1 MESGE
6 SGAAMIYKLEGD
18 ERTPFAC
25 HADEASAYAAIA
37 AIEAAE
43 EAKELDDILAKM
55 EDMMGDDEPKQD
67 SYSDYGEEVR
77 NNAKRGI
84 ELNDAVNNRCATS
97 VGKVRAQQLA
107 DGEPISVE
115 TIKRMY
121 SYLSRSEQVY
131 REEQDDSEAC
141 GNISY
146 LLWGGLAGLA
156 WSKSKLRELGELE
169 EEKQEMMDEETMQQ
183 DQEMVE
189 EAKSYDLGDMVQ
201 FMMDEEL
208 CTGVVENIDEEADV
222 YTVRKYATAGD
233 EYEPTDKLYNLSGEE
248 LMPMTEEDIEDG
260 TLEGEASMDEP
271 KEMHEDE
278 DMPKGRIMAKM
289 REVKMEV
296 VESEEEGKIGMIEG
310 YASTYGNTDLGG
322 DVVEKGAFTQTLKH
336 KNNTVP
342 LLLDHGYKTSDIA
355 GIAYLNDDEKGL
367 YLKAEMP
374 LDIPEVANA
383 YKKTKFMIERGG
395 KMGLSIGYDTIKA
408 MPGEDGTRRLKELA
422 LHEVSITPFPM
433 NTDAQIMA
441 AKARKNSAT
450 AKPKP
455 KNVTRRKAVTLPQ
468 DEYKSLVDEIKQLIT
483 SFKESE

>member
-6 SGAAMIYKLEGD
+6 SGQAMIYKLEGD

-43 EAKELDDILAKM
+43 EAKSLDDILAEMENMIEDETPAEVVEETKAEDENIEEQIEE
-55 EDMMGDDEPKQD
+55 EDMP
-67 SYSDYGEEVR
+67 
-77 NNAKRGI
+77 
-84 ELNDAVNNRCATS
+84 
-97 VGKVRAQQLA
+97 
-107 DGEPISVE
+107 
-115 TIKRMY
+115 
-121 SYLSRSEQVY
+121 
-131 REEQDDSEAC
+131 
-141 GNISY
+141 
-146 LLWGGLAGLA
+146 
-156 WSKSKLRELGELE
+156 
-169 EEKQEMMDEETMQQ
+169 
-183 DQEMVE
+183 E
-189 EAKSYDLGDMVQ
+189 EAKSFDLGDMVQ

-222 YTVRKYATAGD
+222 YTVRKYAVAGE
-233 EYEPTDKLYNLSGEE
+233 EYEPTDKIYNLSGEE

-271 KEMHEDE
+271 KEMHEEE

-289 REVKMEV
+289 RELKMEIL
-296 VESEEEGKIGMIEG
+296 ETEEEGKIGTIEG

-355 GIAYLNDDEKGL
+355 GIAYLSDDEKGL
-367 YLKAEMP
+367 FLKAEMP

-408 MPGEDGTRRLKELA
+408 MAGDNGTRRLKELS

-433 NTDAQIMA
+433 NTEAQIMA
-441 AKARKNSAT
+441 AKARKNAVT
-450 AKPKP
+450 APT

-468 DEYKSLVDEIKQLIT
+468 DDLESLVDEIKQLIT

>member
-43 EAKELDDILAKM
+43 EAKELDEILSKM
-55 EDMMGDDEPKQD
+55 EAMIEDEEEDEKQD

-84 ELNDAVNNRCATS
+84 ELNAEVNNSCATS

-121 SYLSRSEQVY
+121 SYLSRAEQVY
-131 REEQDDSEAC
+131 REEQDDPEAC

-169 EEKQEMMDEETMQQ
+169 EEKKEMIEETMQE
-183 DQEMVE
+183 DEMPQ
-189 EAKSYDLGDMVQ
+189 EAKSFDLGDMVQ
-201 FMMDEEL
+201 FMMDDEL
-208 CTGVVENIDEEADV
+208 CTGVVENIDQEADV
-222 YTVRKYATAGD
+222 YTVRKYAVAGE
-233 EYEPTDKLYNLSGEE
+233 EYEPTDKIYNLSGEE

-271 KEMHEDE
+271 KEMHEEE

-296 VESEEEGKIGMIEG
+296 VETEEEGKIGMIEG

-395 KMGLSIGYDTIKA
+395 KMGLSIGYDTVKA
-408 MPGEDGTRRLKELA
+408 MPGEDGTRRLKELS

-433 NTDAQIMA
+433 NTEAQIMA
-441 AKARKNSAT
+441 AKARKNAT
-450 AKPKP
+450 VVKP
-455 KNVTRRKAVTLPQ
+455 KNVTRRKAVTFPQ
-468 DEYKSLVDEIKQLIT
+468 DDYQSLVDEIKQLIT
-483 SFKESE
+483 SFKEAQ

>member
-6 SGAAMIYKLEGD
+6 SGQAMIYKLEGD

-43 EAKELDDILAKM
+43 EAKELDEILSKM
-55 EDMMGDDEPKQD
+55 EAMIEDEEEEDEKQD

-84 ELNDAVNNRCATS
+84 ELNEQVNNSCATS

-121 SYLSRSEQVY
+121 SYLSRAEQVY
-131 REEQDDSEAC
+131 REEQDDPEAC

-156 WSKSKLRELGELE
+156 WSKNKLRELGELE
-169 EEKQEMMDEETMQQ
+169 EEKQEMIEDTMQE
-183 DQEMVE
+183 DEMPE

-201 FMMDEEL
+201 FMMDDEL

-222 YTVRKYATAGD
+222 YTVRKYAVAGE
-233 EYEPTDKLYNLSGEE
+233 EYEPTDKIYNLSGEE

-260 TLEGEASMDEP
+260 ELEGEASMDEP
-271 KEMHEDE
+271 KEMNEEE

-296 VESEEEGKIGMIEG
+296 VETEEEGKIGMIEG

-395 KMGLSIGYDTIKA
+395 KMGLSIGYDTVKA
-408 MPGEDGTRRLKELA
+408 MPGEDGTRRLKELS

-433 NTDAQIMA
+433 NTEAQIMA
-441 AKARKNSAT
+441 AKARKNAVT
-450 AKPKP
+450 AKP

-468 DEYKSLVDEIKQLIT
+468 DDYQSLVDEIKQLIT
-483 SFKESE
+483 SFKESR

>member
-1 MESGE
+1 MPFEVIKESCNMESGE
-6 SGAAMIYKLEGD
+6 SGQAMIYKLEGD

-43 EAKELDDILAKM
+43 EAKELDEILAKM
-55 EDMMGDDEPKQD
+55 EEIMDEEDPKQ
-67 SYSDYGEEVR
+67 E
-77 NNAKRGI
+77 I
-84 ELNDAVNNRCATS
+84 
-97 VGKVRAQQLA
+97 
-107 DGEPISVE
+107 
-115 TIKRMY
+115 
-121 SYLSRSEQVY
+121 
-131 REEQDDSEAC
+131 
-141 GNISY
+141 
-146 LLWGGLAGLA
+146 
-156 WSKSKLRELGELE
+156 
-169 EEKQEMMDEETMQQ
+169 EETMQE
-183 DQEMVE
+183 DEMPE

-201 FMMDEEL
+201 FMMDDEL

-222 YTVRKYATAGD
+222 YTVRKYAVAGE
-233 EYEPTDKLYNLSGEE
+233 EYEPTDKIYNLSGEE

-271 KEMHEDE
+271 KEMHEEE

-289 REVKMEV
+289 RQIKMEV

-322 DVVEKGAFTQTLKH
+322 DVVEKGAFKQTLKH

-395 KMGLSIGYDTIKA
+395 KMGLSIGYDTVKA
-408 MPGEDGTRRLKELA
+408 MPGEDGTRRLKELS

-433 NTDAQIMA
+433 NTEAQIMA
-441 AKARKNSAT
+441 AKARKNAVT
-450 AKPKP
+450 AKP

-468 DEYKSLVDEIKQLIT
+468 DDYQSLVDEIKQLIT
-483 SFKESE
+483 SFKEAQ

>member
-1 MESGE
+1 MPFEVIKESCNMESGE
-6 SGAAMIYKLEGD
+6 SGQAMIYKLEGD

-43 EAKELDDILAKM
+43 EAKEIDDILAKM
-55 EDMMGDDEPKQD
+55 EEIMEEEPKQED
-67 SYSDYGEEVR
+67 EPMEED
-77 NNAKRGI
+77 
-84 ELNDAVNNRCATS
+84 EM
-97 VGKVRAQQLA
+97 
-107 DGEPISVE
+107 P
-115 TIKRMY
+115 
-121 SYLSRSEQVY
+121 
-131 REEQDDSEAC
+131 
-141 GNISY
+141 
-146 LLWGGLAGLA
+146 
-156 WSKSKLRELGELE
+156 
-169 EEKQEMMDEETMQQ
+169 EK
-183 DQEMVE
+183 
-189 EAKSYDLGDMVQ
+189 AKSYDLGDMVQ
-201 FMMDEEL
+201 FMMNEEL

-222 YTVRKYATAGD
+222 YTVRKYAVAGE
-233 EYEPTDKLYNLSGEE
+233 EYEPTDKIYNLSGIE

-271 KEMHEDE
+271 KEMHEEE

-289 REVKMEV
+289 REVKMEI
-296 VESEEEGKIGMIEG
+296 VEDENEGKIGMIEG

-322 DVVEKGAFTQTLKH
+322 DVVEKGAFKQTLKH

-395 KMGLSIGYDTIKA
+395 KMGLSIGYDTVKA
-408 MPGEDGTRRLKELA
+408 MPGEDGTRRLKELS

-433 NTDAQIMA
+433 NTEAQIMA
-441 AKARKNSAT
+441 AKARKNAVT
-450 AKPKP
+450 AKP

-468 DEYKSLVDEIKQLIT
+468 DDYQSLVDEIKQLIT
-483 SFKESE
+483 SFKEAQ

>member
-6 SGAAMIYKLEGD
+6 SGQAMIYKLEGD

-55 EDMMGDDEPKQD
+55 E
-67 SYSDYGEEVR
+67 
-77 NNAKRGI
+77 
-84 ELNDAVNNRCATS
+84 
-97 VGKVRAQQLA
+97 
-107 DGEPISVE
+107 
-115 TIKRMY
+115 
-121 SYLSRSEQVY
+121 
-131 REEQDDSEAC
+131 
-141 GNISY
+141 
-146 LLWGGLAGLA
+146 
-156 WSKSKLRELGELE
+156 
-169 EEKQEMMDEETMQQ
+169 EMMDEE
-183 DQEMVE
+183 DPEQEVEETIQEDEMPE

-201 FMMDEEL
+201 FMMDDEL

-222 YTVRKYATAGD
+222 YTVRKYAVAGE
-233 EYEPTDKLYNLSGEE
+233 EYEPTDKIYNLSGEE

-260 TLEGEASMDEP
+260 ELEGESSMDEP
-271 KEMHEDE
+271 KEMNEEE

-296 VESEEEGKIGMIEG
+296 VETEEEGKIGMIEG

-395 KMGLSIGYDTIKA
+395 KMGLSIGYDTVKA
-408 MPGEDGTRRLKELA
+408 MPGEDGTRRLKELS

-433 NTDAQIMA
+433 NTEAQIMA
-441 AKARKNSAT
+441 AKARKNAVT
-450 AKPKP
+450 AKP

-468 DEYKSLVDEIKQLIT
+468 DDYQSLVDEIKQLIT
-483 SFKESE
+483 SFKESR

>member
-1 MESGE
+1 MPFEVIKESCNMESGE
-6 SGAAMIYKLEGD
+6 SGSAMIYKLEGD

-55 EDMMGDDEPKQD
+55 EDIMEEDPKEEIIEDQAEDAEEP
-67 SYSDYGEEVR
+67 
-77 NNAKRGI
+77 
-84 ELNDAVNNRCATS
+84 
-97 VGKVRAQQLA
+97 
-107 DGEPISVE
+107 
-115 TIKRMY
+115 
-121 SYLSRSEQVY
+121 
-131 REEQDDSEAC
+131 
-141 GNISY
+141 
-146 LLWGGLAGLA
+146 
-156 WSKSKLRELGELE
+156 
-169 EEKQEMMDEETMQQ
+169 
-183 DQEMVE
+183 E
-189 EAKSYDLGDMVQ
+189 EAKVYDLGDMVQ
-201 FMMDEEL
+201 FMMNDEL
-208 CTGVVENIDEEADV
+208 CTGVVENIDDEADV
-222 YTVRKYATAGD
+222 YTVRKYAVAGD

-271 KEMHEDE
+271 KEMHEEE

-441 AKARKNSAT
+441 AKARKNNAI

-468 DEYKSLVDEIKQLIT
+468 DEYKSLVDEINQLIT

>member
-6 SGAAMIYKLEGD
+6 SGQAMIYKLEGD

-55 EDMMGDDEPKQD
+55 E
-67 SYSDYGEEVR
+67 
-77 NNAKRGI
+77 
-84 ELNDAVNNRCATS
+84 
-97 VGKVRAQQLA
+97 
-107 DGEPISVE
+107 
-115 TIKRMY
+115 
-121 SYLSRSEQVY
+121 
-131 REEQDDSEAC
+131 
-141 GNISY
+141 
-146 LLWGGLAGLA
+146 
-156 WSKSKLRELGELE
+156 
-169 EEKQEMMDEETMQQ
+169 EMMDEEDPEQEVEETMQE
-183 DQEMVE
+183 DEMPE

-201 FMMDEEL
+201 FMMDDEL

-222 YTVRKYATAGD
+222 YTVRKYAVAGE
-233 EYEPTDKLYNLSGEE
+233 EYEPTDKIYNLSGEE

-260 TLEGEASMDEP
+260 ELEGEASMDEP
-271 KEMHEDE
+271 KEMNEEE

-296 VESEEEGKIGMIEG
+296 VETEEEGKIGMIEG

-383 YKKTKFMIERGG
+383 YKKRN
-395 KMGLSIGYDTIKA
+395 L
-408 MPGEDGTRRLKELA
+408 
-422 LHEVSITPFPM
+422 
-433 NTDAQIMA
+433 
-441 AKARKNSAT
+441 
-450 AKPKP
+450 
-455 KNVTRRKAVTLPQ
+455 
-468 DEYKSLVDEIKQLIT
+468 
-483 SFKESE
+483 

>member
-6 SGAAMIYKLEGD
+6 SGQAMIYKLEGD

-43 EAKELDDILAKM
+43 EAKELDEILAKM
-55 EDMMGDDEPKQD
+55 EEIMDEEDPKQ
-67 SYSDYGEEVR
+67 E
-77 NNAKRGI
+77 I
-84 ELNDAVNNRCATS
+84 
-97 VGKVRAQQLA
+97 
-107 DGEPISVE
+107 
-115 TIKRMY
+115 
-121 SYLSRSEQVY
+121 
-131 REEQDDSEAC
+131 
-141 GNISY
+141 
-146 LLWGGLAGLA
+146 
-156 WSKSKLRELGELE
+156 
-169 EEKQEMMDEETMQQ
+169 EETMQE
-183 DQEMVE
+183 DEMPE

-201 FMMDEEL
+201 FMMDDEL

-222 YTVRKYATAGD
+222 YTVRKYAVAGE
-233 EYEPTDKLYNLSGEE
+233 EYEPTDKIYNLSGEE

-271 KEMHEDE
+271 KEMHEEE

-289 REVKMEV
+289 RQIKMEV

-322 DVVEKGAFTQTLKH
+322 DVVEKGAFKQTLKH

-395 KMGLSIGYDTIKA
+395 KMGLSIGYDTVKA
-408 MPGEDGTRRLKELA
+408 MPGEDGTRRLKELS

-433 NTDAQIMA
+433 NTEAQIMA
-441 AKARKNSAT
+441 AKARKNAVT
-450 AKPKP
+450 AKP

-468 DEYKSLVDEIKQLIT
+468 DDYQSLVDEIKQLIT
-483 SFKESE
+483 SFKEAQ